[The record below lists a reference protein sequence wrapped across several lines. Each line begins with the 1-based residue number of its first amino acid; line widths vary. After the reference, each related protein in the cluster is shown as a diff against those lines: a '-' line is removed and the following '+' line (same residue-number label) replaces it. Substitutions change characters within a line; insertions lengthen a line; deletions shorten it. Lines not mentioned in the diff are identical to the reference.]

1 MHLRYLDCWNWNLE
15 TGFHAFVIFRFS
27 QFYSYWF
34 LKADVC
40 QTTPTQ
46 HITFAFAETKR
57 WQPLTTYHHHKLLS
71 IQIII
76 RFEENV
82 KKNTSHRLSQ
92 NAIEAII
99 LIWRKDLSVMLN
111 LTLGSGSLPIAERM
125 ISFYQNDYPIILF
138 LEKSILA
145 FLPGTDW
152 LDGLDSR
159 FKSLH
164 RSMAINKT
172 ITFISLALGPS
183 PHSLDRFAQ
192 INGTNFSS
200 LLTSSSLR

>member
-27 QFYSYWF
+27 QFYSYWS
-34 LKADVC
+34 
-40 QTTPTQ
+40 TQ
-46 HITFAFAETKR
+46 PITTFAFAETKR

-82 KKNTSHRLSQ
+82 KKKHSSHRLSQ

-99 LIWRKDLSVMLN
+99 EIWRKDKSVMLN
-111 LTLGSGSLPIAERM
+111 LTLGSGSLPTAERM
-125 ISFYQNDYPIILF
+125 ISFYQNDYPISLF

-145 FLPGTDW
+145 FMPARGNSCSLMPGTDW

-159 FKSLH
+159 FTSLH

-172 ITFISLALGPS
+172 SAFISLAFGPS
-183 PHSLDRFAQ
+183 SPLSGPICSDQWDKL
-192 INGTNFSS
+192 FSS
-200 LLTSSSLR
+200 LR

>member
-57 WQPLTTYHHHKLLS
+57 WQLLTTYHHHELLS

-82 KKNTSHRLSQ
+82 KNKHSSHRLSQ
-92 NAIEAII
+92 NAIEAIYLNMKKRLKCDAKLNTCI
-99 LIWRKDLSVMLN
+99 RESPYSWADDFFLPKWLSDLS
-111 LTLGSGSLPIAERM
+111 
-125 ISFYQNDYPIILF
+125 
-138 LEKSILA
+138 A
-145 FLPGTDW
+145 FGKKVYWHFCQEQTDW
-152 LDGLDSR
+152 T
-159 FKSLH
+159 
-164 RSMAINKT
+164 A
-172 ITFISLALGPS
+172 
-183 PHSLDRFAQ
+183 
-192 INGTNFSS
+192 
-200 LLTSSSLR
+200 